1 LKRRKNDED
10 RDINVDIGKEETGVK
25 IRGGGFRGKDKK
37 SKQGN
42 YLQGEN

>member
-25 IRGGGFRGKDKK
+25 KGGGV
-37 SKQGN
+37 
-42 YLQGEN
+42 